1 MSESEKQLPEL
12 MTVTEVAK
20 VLRMSSQA
28 IRDMIKRGEINA
40 VRVGRQYR
48 IPRSEVERITTIETE
63 GKP

>member
-1 MSESEKQLPEL
+1 MLESEKQLPEL
-12 MTVTEVAK
+12 MTVTEVAQ

-48 IPRSEVERITTIETE
+48 IPRSEVERITAIETE

>member
-12 MTVTEVAK
+12 MTVTEVAQ